1 MAISNNLPDPSVWQ
15 RRLAAQAASGLW
27 RQSMPRPAGFADFC
41 SNDFLGLAA
50 QTYPSSYSAGA
61 TGSRLV
67 SGLHS
72 ELLELEAWAANWLCA
87 ERVVYFPTGY
97 QANLAVLQALA
108 TRHDVVLMDERI
120 HASLRDAAR
129 LTLARTH
136 FFNHNDEAD
145 LARWLAKPIPE
156 GGQVY
161 VVTESVFSMA
171 GAQAPLPGLAAMCAQ
186 AGACLVIDEAHSVG
200 LHGPA
205 GSGLCVAEGVLPQ
218 VRILPLGKAAGTQGA
233 LVAGSAA
240 LGHLLEN
247 FARPLIYSTAPA
259 PVLVATVLAQLQSLV
274 NADTLRVRLS
284 RQIEIASQIWPK
296 ALPGCIVP
304 VAPREQAAWPALIM
318 AAQQARLW
326 VRPIRYPTVPKGE
339 ECLRITLHA
348 YQTDEELQRLEA
360 WAKAFDLQ
368 PLAIATMRPC

>member
-1 MAISNNLPDPSVWQ
+1 MAINNGLPDPPAWH
-15 RRLAAQAASGLW
+15 RRLASQAAKGLW
-27 RQSMPRPAGFADFC
+27 RQPALRPAGFADFC
-41 SNDFLGLAA
+41 SNDFLGLAHQA
-50 QTYPSSYSAGA
+50 VVSPSSAGA

-67 SGLHS
+67 SGLHT
-72 ELLELEAWAANWLCA
+72 ELIELEAWAAKWLGA

-108 TRHDVVLMDERI
+108 TRHDVFLLDERI

-145 LARWLAKPIPE
+145 LARWLAKPLPD

-161 VVTESVFSMA
+161 VVTEGVFSMA
-171 GAQAPLPGLAAMCAQ
+171 GTMAPLAGMAAICAQ

-205 GSGLCVAEGVLPQ
+205 GSGLCIAQNVLPQ

-259 PVLVATVLAQLQSLV
+259 PVLVSSALAQLQSLA
-274 NADTLRVRLS
+274 NADALRVRLS
-284 RQIEIASQIWPK
+284 HQIEKASQIWPN

-304 VAPREQAAWPALIM
+304 VAPRDPAAWPGLIT
-318 AAQQARLW
+318 AAHQARLW

-348 YQTDEELQRLEA
+348 YQTDEELQRLEG
-360 WAKAFDLQ
+360 WAKAFDIQ
-368 PLAIATMRPC
+368 PIPIATMRPC